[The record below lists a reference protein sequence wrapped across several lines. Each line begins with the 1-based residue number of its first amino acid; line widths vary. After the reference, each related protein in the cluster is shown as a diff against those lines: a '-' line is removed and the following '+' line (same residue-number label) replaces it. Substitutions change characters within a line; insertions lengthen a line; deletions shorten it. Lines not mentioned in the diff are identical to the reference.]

1 MARKNVTRA
10 GMGESSPKGQNDN
23 GRGVIR
29 AECKRVSP
37 YSTKI
42 GIDPINLAS
51 FLIFLVLFFFFLPE
65 HWKRCL
71 TTMTWSHALSFVSPF
86 KPRLLLIFQGLL
98 VAMTVTVAFI
108 GGVFEPI
115 EQWGLHAQLRVQG
128 SIQPD
133 AIEFSSLPMNKQ
145 FVPLTFPRD
154 FLQQTDPIF
163 FKNEFCTPPCTLRW
177 SKVLANAYTISG
189 DTVPDSLQMALKN
202 EAMTLGNQAGK
213 TPSPF
218 PTRVSEPVMLFLI
231 LVGSLVAVWLS
242 SRLGSVLGVGVVGL
256 LGVAYL
262 ATAYGLVAHTILW
275 VDLVPV
281 PLALVF
287 GCAAFFTKGLIQET
301 SKFAGYTSECSS
313 PHAALPSSKYS
324 PRSVSQQRRIVTV
337 LFADIRG
344 FSRMAETLSPEE
356 VCDFLGEYYT
366 EMTEAVV
373 LHGGTIDKYMGDA
386 VMALFYA
393 SHSQPDHA
401 RRAVHTALD
410 CQRRLR
416 RLAAHFQKQYGS
428 ALACGIG
435 IHTGEV
441 LVGTMGSA
449 QRTDYTAVGDTV
461 NLAANLE
468 ELSKVYRVPI
478 VMSESTHQAMAFSC
492 HSRYLDEV
500 RVKGRERF
508 MRIHTVIDRDDRQ
521 VSRVPGQGRAA
532 VQLFGTQS
540 WGEISDWSPRGM
552 GLEQL
557 EQPIGEGSLLDLTL
571 YSSDYGLPL
580 FLRAKVIWAQSH
592 RAGLEFVESNHH
604 PEPRIEN
611 VLSRS
616 AREQYAA
623 S

>member
-1 MARKNVTRA
+1 MEYPTYTANKFWCFQDFRGKNVKNRL
-10 GMGESSPKGQNDN
+10 P
-23 GRGVIR
+23 
-29 AECKRVSP
+29 P
-37 YSTKI
+37 
-42 GIDPINLAS
+42 P
-51 FLIFLVLFFFFLPE
+51 FFRPE
-65 HWKRCL
+65 HWKRRL
-71 TTMTWSHALSFVSPF
+71 GNMTWSHDPYFLNPINKTLV
-86 KPRLLLIFQGLL
+86 LIFQGLL
-98 VAMTVTVAFI
+98 VAMTVTFAFI
-108 GGVFEPI
+108 GGVFEPM

-133 AIEFSSLPMNKQ
+133 AIEFFPLRMNKH

-154 FLQQTDPIF
+154 FLQQTDPNF

-189 DTVPDSLQMALKN
+189 EKVPSTRMVLEN
-202 EAMTLGNQAGK
+202 EAMTLWNQAGK
-213 TPSPF
+213 IPSPF

-231 LVGSLVAVWLS
+231 LVGSLVSVWLS
-242 SRLGSVLGVGVVGL
+242 RRLGSVRAVGVVGL

-262 ATAYGLVAHTILW
+262 ATAYELVAHSVLW

-301 SKFAGYTSECSS
+301 SKCVGGTSEWSP
-313 PHAALPSSKYS
+313 PHAALPSSKYV
-324 PRSVSQQRRIVTV
+324 PLSVSQQRRIVTV

-356 VCDFLGEYYT
+356 VCDFLCEYYT
-366 EMTEAVV
+366 EMTQAVV

-386 VMALFYA
+386 VMALFNA

-416 RLAAHFQKQYGS
+416 CLAAHFQKQYGS

-441 LVGTMGSA
+441 LVGTLGSA

-500 RVKGRERF
+500 RVKDRERF

-532 VQLFGTQS
+532 VQFFGTES
-540 WGEISDWSPRGM
+540 WGKIRDWSPRGM
-552 GLEQL
+552 ALEQL

-604 PEPRIEN
+604 LHSSVEN
-611 VLSRS
+611 VLSRT
-616 AREQYAA
+616 AREQYTQR
-623 S
+623 

>member
-1 MARKNVTRA
+1 
-10 GMGESSPKGQNDN
+10 
-23 GRGVIR
+23 
-29 AECKRVSP
+29 
-37 YSTKI
+37 
-42 GIDPINLAS
+42 
-51 FLIFLVLFFFFLPE
+51 
-65 HWKRCL
+65 
-71 TTMTWSHALSFVSPF
+71 MTWSQALSFVNPF
-86 KPRLLLIFQGLL
+86 KQTLVLIFQGLL

-108 GGVFEPI
+108 SGAFEPI

-133 AIEFSSLPMNKQ
+133 AIEFSPLPMDNH
-145 FVPLTFPRD
+145 FVPLRFPRD
-154 FLQQTDPIF
+154 FLQQTDPNF
-163 FKNEFCTPPCTLRW
+163 FKNEFCIPSCALRW
-177 SKVLANAYTISG
+177 SKVLANAYTLSW
-189 DTVPDSLQMALKN
+189 DKAPSSPTTRMAWKN

-218 PTRVSEPVMLFLI
+218 PTRVSEPVVLFLI

-242 SRLGSVLGVGVVGL
+242 SCLGNVLAVGVVGL

-262 ATAYGLVAHTILW
+262 GMAYGLVAHSILW

-301 SKFAGYTSECSS
+301 SKFADCTSECSS
-313 PHAALPSSKYS
+313 PHAALPSAKYA
-324 PRSVSQQRRIVTV
+324 PRSVSQQRQIVTV

-386 VMALFYA
+386 VMALFNA

-401 RRAVHTALD
+401 RRAVNTALD

-416 RLAAHFQKQYGS
+416 CLAAHFQKQYGS
-428 ALACGIG
+428 PLACGIG

-441 LVGTMGSA
+441 LVVTMGSA

-532 VQLFGTQS
+532 IQFFGTES
-540 WGEISDWSPRGM
+540 WGEVSDWSPRGM
-552 GLEQL
+552 ALEQL

-592 RAGLEFVESNHH
+592 RAGLEFVEFNHH
-604 PEPRIEN
+604 LHPSIEN
-611 VLSRS
+611 VPSR
-616 AREQYAA
+616 AAWEQYTQR
-623 S
+623 

>member
-1 MARKNVTRA
+1 
-10 GMGESSPKGQNDN
+10 
-23 GRGVIR
+23 
-29 AECKRVSP
+29 
-37 YSTKI
+37 
-42 GIDPINLAS
+42 
-51 FLIFLVLFFFFLPE
+51 
-65 HWKRCL
+65 
-71 TTMTWSHALSFVSPF
+71 MTWSHARSFVNPF
-86 KPRLLLIFQGLL
+86 KPTFVLIFQGLL

-108 GGVFEPI
+108 GGAFEPI

-133 AIEFSSLPMNKQ
+133 AIEFSPLPMDNH
-145 FVPLTFPRD
+145 FVPLRVPRD
-154 FLQQTDPIF
+154 FLQQTDPNF
-163 FKNEFCTPPCTLRW
+163 FKNEFCTPPCALRW

-189 DTVPDSLQMALKN
+189 DKVPSSPTTRMAWKN
-202 EAMTLGNQAGK
+202 EAMTFWSQAGK

-242 SRLGSVLGVGVVGL
+242 SRLGSVLGVGMVGL

-275 VDLVPV
+275 MDLVPV

-301 SKFAGYTSECSS
+301 SKFAGYTAECSS
-313 PHAALPSSKYS
+313 PHTALPSSKYS

-386 VMALFYA
+386 VMALFNA

-428 ALACGIG
+428 VLACGIG

-492 HSRYLDEV
+492 HSRYLDEL

-521 VSRVPGQGRAA
+521 ISRVPGQGRAA
-532 VQLFGTQS
+532 IQFFGTES
-540 WGEISDWSPRGM
+540 WGKIRDWSPRGM
-552 GLEQL
+552 ALEQL

-592 RAGLEFVESNHH
+592 QAGLEFVESNHH
-604 PEPRIEN
+604 LHSSIEN
-611 VLSRS
+611 VLSR
-616 AREQYAA
+616 AALEKYA
-623 S
+623 SS

>member
-1 MARKNVTRA
+1 M
-10 GMGESSPKGQNDN
+10 M
-23 GRGVIR
+23 
-29 AECKRVSP
+29 
-37 YSTKI
+37 
-42 GIDPINLAS
+42 
-51 FLIFLVLFFFFLPE
+51 
-65 HWKRCL
+65 
-71 TTMTWSHALSFVSPF
+71 WSHALSFVNPF
-86 KPRLLLIFQGLL
+86 KKTLVLIFQGLL
-98 VAMTVTVAFI
+98 VAMTVTFAFI

-115 EQWGLHAQLRVQG
+115 EQWGLHAQLRAQG

-133 AIEFSSLPMNKQ
+133 AIEFSSLPMNNH

-154 FLQQTDPIF
+154 FLQQTDPNF
-163 FKNEFCTPPCTLRW
+163 LKNEICTPPCTLRW

-189 DTVPDSLQMALKN
+189 DKVPGSLQMALEN
-202 EAMTLGNQAGK
+202 EAMTLWNQAEK
-213 TPSPF
+213 TSSPF
-218 PTRVSEPVMLFLI
+218 PTRVSEPVMVFLI

-242 SRLGSVLGVGVVGL
+242 SRLGSVLAVGVVGL
-256 LGVAYL
+256 LGIAYV
-262 ATAYGLVAHTILW
+262 ATAYGLIAHTKLW
-275 VDLVPV
+275 MDLVPV
-281 PLALVF
+281 PLALMF
-287 GCAAFFTKGLIQET
+287 GCAACFTKGLIQET

-313 PHAALPSSKYS
+313 PHAALPSSKYA
-324 PRSVSQQRRIVTV
+324 PRVVSQQRRIVTV

-344 FSRMAETLSPEE
+344 FSRIAETLSPEE

-386 VMALFYA
+386 VMALFNA

-401 RRAVHTALD
+401 RRAVHMALD
-410 CQRRLR
+410 CQRRFR
-416 RLAAHFQKQYGS
+416 RLAAHFQKQFGS
-428 ALACGIG
+428 VLACGIG
-435 IHTGEV
+435 IHTGEA

-468 ELSKVYRVPI
+468 KLSKVYRVPI
-478 VMSESTHQAMAFSC
+478 VMSESTYQAMATSC
-492 HSRYLDEV
+492 ISRYLDEV

-508 MRIHTVIDRDDRQ
+508 IRMNTVIDRDDRQ

-552 GLEQL
+552 ALEQL

-571 YSSDYGLPL
+571 YSSDYRLPL

-592 RAGLEFVESNHH
+592 RAGLEFVESNHRLH
-604 PEPRIEN
+604 PSVEN
-611 VLSRS
+611 VVSL
-616 AREQYAA
+616 AEREQYPQ